1 MKKMF
6 RYLGMALA
14 LAVGISCTREDLP
27 EIQTRSGAIR
37 IDVSSM
43 PHTKITAAEL
53 ESKGAEAYVNH
64 LDLFIF
70 GEQAAEDGQAPTNT
84 YHERITFA
92 NPASPETKALGLNK
106 SSFVSGRSYDIY
118 VVANSTAARNA
129 MAAVASASDLEA
141 LVQTDNEIHLSGL
154 NLENV
159 PATFLMDDH
168 QQVVINPA
176 GDETNDITV
185 AIKLTRAAAKVVVE
199 LFEGSAEV
207 NFQNPDNSHIYH
219 FRNIAYST
227 SVLPVAHT
235 PKVRSTEGESL
246 NGYVSWT
253 PDATGSLQIT
263 GGTATVTGNPQIS
276 ITGYVYAY
284 DYSSENLD
292 KHTSLVINIP
302 LKIGSN
308 DYPVNYYK
316 IPLTSGLKF
325 ERNKMYRIRANV
337 NAPGAQTSFEPLEL
351 TNLQYSVAEWEP
363 ESLKVPVGNAA
374 NKPSYLQLNT
384 DHIDMYNVNRNQ
396 GTLRFSSSSY
406 IQSIT
411 LEEAYYYNSVDQKI
425 SVSTS
430 DASVYSAINAQ
441 ADANVLSGGITIFS
455 PFVKE
460 GSIQDSH
467 KNAIRYMT
475 FRVENQDGKTAK
487 FTVAQYPTLYITNEH
502 GKYSYREDFSGNIS
516 GVAWNSSSLS
526 WSYSNDSS
534 SAGFFSS
541 KEAARNGD
549 NYTIY
554 YANWRNGAIQRD
566 GNTGTF
572 NNPRMYHVHV
582 TATSSDYI
590 VARPK
595 LDGNGFTERSE
606 DNSKLVSPSFFIASQ
621 LGATQTSTNIEMD
634 KAERHCEQYIEV
646 SEGNVYKDWR
656 LPTKAE
662 IDIIRLHQHTSPAM
676 AEVMNGSHYY
686 CSYNPEYAGQT
697 GSRANWIYTVRDIGN
712 SMGGV
717 HVRCVHDAYTK

>member
-14 LAVGISCTREDLP
+14 LTAGLSCTRENLP
-27 EIQTRSGAIR
+27 EVHFRSGAIK

-43 PHTKITAAEL
+43 PHTKITDAEL
-53 ESKGAEAYVNH
+53 ESKGPEAYVNH

-70 GEQAAEDGQAPTNT
+70 GEQAAEDGQVPSNT

-92 NPASPETKALGLNK
+92 NPASPEAKTLGLNK
-106 SSFVSGRSYDIY
+106 DSFVLGRSYDIY
-118 VVANSTAARNA
+118 VVANSTATRDV
-129 MAAVASASDLEA
+129 MAAVTSASDLET

-159 PATFLMDDH
+159 PSNFLMDAH
-168 QQVVINPA
+168 QQVVINPV
-176 GDETNDITV
+176 GGETEDITV
-185 AIKLTRAAAKVVVE
+185 SIKLTRAAAKVVVE

-207 NFQNPDNSHIYH
+207 NFQSPDNSHIYH
-219 FRNIAYST
+219 FTNIAYST
-227 SVLPVAHT
+227 AVLPVAHS

-246 NGYVSWT
+246 NGYVNWNV
-253 PDATGSLQIT
+253 DATG
-263 GGTATVTGNPQIS
+263 APQIS

-292 KHTSLVINIP
+292 KHSSLVINIP
-302 LKIGSN
+302 LKIGID

-316 IPLTSGLKF
+316 IPLTSDLKF

-351 TNLQYSVAEWEP
+351 KNLQYTVTDWEP
-363 ESLKVPVGNAA
+363 ESVKIPVGNSSS
-374 NKPSYLQLNT
+374 KPSYLQLNL
-384 DHIDMYNVNRNQ
+384 DHVDIYNLNRNQ

-406 IQSIT
+406 ITSIV
-411 LEEAYYYNSVDQKI
+411 LEEAYYYDAYDQKVLVN
-425 SVSTS
+425 SS
-430 DASVYSAINAQ
+430 DPSVYSAINAQ

-467 KNAIRYMT
+467 KNTIRYMT

-487 FTVAQYPTLYITNEH
+487 FTVSQYPTLYITNEH
-502 GKYSYREDFSGNIS
+502 GKYSYREDFTGNTS

-526 WSYSNDSS
+526 WSYSDDSS

-541 KEAARNGD
+541 KEAAKNGN

-554 YANWRNGAIQRD
+554 YANWRNGSIQRD

-590 VARPK
+590 VAKPK
-595 LDGNGFTERSE
+595 LDSKGFTERSE

-621 LGATQTSTNIEMD
+621 LGATQTSTSIEID
-634 KAERHCEQYIEV
+634 KAERHCQQYIEV

-717 HVRCVHDAYTK
+717 HVRCVHDAYSN